1 MSSRSAGFLGN
12 PIPSGFMWIQRN
24 LMDLL
29 LPPRKTLHA
38 TTLKAG
44 ERNQKS
50 ETKKSDNLRSSPE
63 HVYSSGKPSH
73 LVI

>member
-1 MSSRSAGFLGN
+1 
-12 PIPSGFMWIQRN
+12 
-24 LMDLL
+24 MDLL

>member
-44 ERNQKS
+44 QRTQ
-50 ETKKSDNLRSSPE
+50 KSDNLRSSPE